1 MTRRILVPLIVLGAL
16 LAVVP
21 AALAHGPEHI
31 TRSKGPSLLGAGP
44 DVEGLGRGRRLRSR
58 GASPLAHDSHYFF
71 GPSAIPLEGGQG
83 YYQNVSILMHSAYFA
98 PVTGLQIG
106 AGLQVGSLITS
117 IATRSG
123 GPIVH
128 LRVGASGRIGGGNMH
143 LGGFA
148 MGARV
153 TASPPFNDRE
163 PLSLTV
169 GIAAMQATFG
179 GELLNV
185 TLTGGWGY
193 ENGQLTDSPVIGLS
207 GLWHITDL
215 ICFVTENW
223 QLPFGRSDYRIFS
236 YGARFTHRKMAFD
249 AGFAVNKDLAEFF
262 VLGVPL
268 VGFAL
273 RF

>member
-1 MTRRILVPLIVLGAL
+1 
-16 LAVVP
+16 
-21 AALAHGPEHI
+21 
-31 TRSKGPSLLGAGP
+31 
-44 DVEGLGRGRRLRSR
+44 
-58 GASPLAHDSHYFF
+58 
-71 GPSAIPLEGGQG
+71 
-83 YYQNVSILMHSAYFA
+83 
-98 PVTGLQIG
+98 
-106 AGLQVGSLITS
+106 
-117 IATRSG
+117 
-123 GPIVH
+123 
-128 LRVGASGRIGGGNMH
+128 MH

-179 GELLNV
+179 GDLLHV

-193 ENGQLTDSPVIGLS
+193 ENGELTDSPVIGLS

-223 QLPFGRSDYRIFS
+223 QFPFGRSDYRVFS

-249 AGFAVNKDLAEFF
+249 AGFAVNKDFAEFF

>member
-1 MTRRILVPLIVLGAL
+1 MNHRLLALLLVLGAVL
-16 LAVVP
+16 ILA
-21 AALAHGPEHI
+21 
-31 TRSKGPSLLGAGP
+31 PSLNASDRRVLPRSQGTSLRSA
-44 DVEGLGRGRRLRSR
+44 DLELNGLRRGRRLRSS
-58 GASPLAHDSHYFF
+58 GTSPLAHDSHYFF

-117 IATRSG
+117 LATRSG

-128 LRVGASGRIGGGNMH
+128 LRVGGSGRIGQGSMH

-179 GELLNV
+179 GDLLHV

-193 ENGQLTDSPVIGLS
+193 ENGELTDSPVIGLS

-223 QLPFGRSDYRIFS
+223 QFPFGRSDYRVFS

-249 AGFAVNKDLAEFF
+249 AGFAVNKDFAEFF

>member
-1 MTRRILVPLIVLGAL
+1 MTLRLPALLLVLGAL
-16 LAVVP
+16 HTCAPTVR
-21 AALAHGPEHI
+21 AHGPGLI
-31 TRSKGPSLLGAGP
+31 PRTKGVSLLAARP
-44 DVEGLGRGRRLRSR
+44 LLDGLGRGRRLRTR
-58 GASPLAHDSHYFF
+58 GTSPLAHDSHYFF

-128 LRVGASGRIGGGNMH
+128 LRVGGSGRIAQGAMH

-179 GELLNV
+179 GDLFNV

-193 ENGQLTDSPVIGLS
+193 ENGALTDSPVIGLS

-223 QLPFGRSDYRIFS
+223 QFPFGRSDYRVFS

-249 AGFAVNKDLAEFF
+249 AGFAVNKDFAEFF